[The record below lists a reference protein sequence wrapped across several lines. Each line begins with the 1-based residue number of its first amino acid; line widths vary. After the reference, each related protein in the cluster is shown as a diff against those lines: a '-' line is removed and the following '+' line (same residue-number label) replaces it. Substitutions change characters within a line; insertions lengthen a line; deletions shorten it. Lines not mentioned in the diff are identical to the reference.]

1 MQDQPPLY
9 VGIDVASASFDA
21 FIDGTHHAKLP
32 NEASGYERLR
42 TLLPP
47 TAHLVLEFTGVYS
60 LGLATFC
67 FEQGIPVSMA
77 NPLSVKRFAQS
88 RMTRTKTDAADAR
101 LLSEYGSQ
109 YHPPRWQPQ
118 AAHFQQV
125 RQLYAL
131 LTQYQ
136 KQHTAL
142 SNLAHQQARQ
152 VVATP
157 TVVASLK
164 ASLEHLEAQIK
175 TLQAQMLTLMKTHH
189 RELFETLSS
198 IPGLGP
204 VSITL
209 LLTLTNALQGFETAN
224 QLIAYA
230 GLAPMI
236 CQSGTSVRKTA
247 RICRMGSAPL
257 RKALY
262 VAAWSAKRH
271 NPACKQLYERLV
283 ARGKAHKQALVAVIN
298 KLLKQAFAVAK
309 SGVPFDK
316 NYTPTKF
323 STALT

>member
-9 VGIDVASASFDA
+9 VGVDVASASFDA
-21 FIDGTHHAKLP
+21 FIDGTHHPKLP

-42 TLLPP
+42 ALLPP

-67 FEQGIPVSMA
+67 FEQGIPISMV

-88 RMTRTKTDAADAR
+88 RMSRTKTDAADAR
-101 LLSEYGSQ
+101 LLTAYGAQ
-109 YHPPRWQPQ
+109 YHPPLWQPQ
-118 AAHFQQV
+118 AAHFQQI

-136 KQHTAL
+136 KQQTAL
-142 SNLAHQQARQ
+142 VNLSHQQSRQ

-157 TVVASLK
+157 SVEASLK
-164 ASLEHLEAQIK
+164 ASLEHLAGQLK

-189 RELFETLSS
+189 AELFATLSS

-209 LLTLTNALQGFETAN
+209 LLTLTNALEGFQTAN

-230 GLAPMI
+230 GLAPII
-236 CQSGTSVRKTA
+236 CQSGTSVHKTA
-247 RICRMGSAPL
+247 HICRMGSAPL

-262 VAAWSAKRH
+262 MAAWSAKRY
-271 NPACKQLYERLV
+271 NPPCQELYERLV
-283 ARGKAHKQALVAVIN
+283 VRGKAHKQALVAVMN

-316 NYTPTKF
+316 NYTLTKF
-323 STALT
+323 SAAQT